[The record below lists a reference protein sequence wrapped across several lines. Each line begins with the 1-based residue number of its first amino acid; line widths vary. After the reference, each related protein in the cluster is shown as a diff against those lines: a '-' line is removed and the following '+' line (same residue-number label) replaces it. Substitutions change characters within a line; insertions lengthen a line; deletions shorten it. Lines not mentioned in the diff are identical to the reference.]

1 MIISCVKWG
10 DKFNHEH
17 VNRLYEMCIRNYTK
31 EFRFICHTEDPTY
44 LHEDIEVQPL
54 NQELDLEKWWWK
66 LTLFNE
72 YDWRLGKEGVH
83 IFFDLDVY
91 IRSDPWN
98 ILNNINWERLTLVNC
113 SYKTHVVDDRKHHF
127 DVRINSSVAVWDADN
142 PYIHSLWDKFYSG
155 KKDYYLRKYA
165 GIDRFIVHEGFDY
178 TTFSN
183 KLIQSY
189 KYSNNVTAPIV
200 TFEEVDYG
208 SQDIKS
214 WIEADRELL

>member
-1 MIISCVKWG
+1 MNIIFVKWG
-10 DKFNHEH
+10 TKYSSEDVNTLYKSLVREDFDYYCYTDDPSGIDPNINIIPIPAKPALKVWWNKLYMFN
-17 VNRLYEMCIRNYTK
+17 RD
-31 EFRFICHTEDPTY
+31 F
-44 LHEDIEVQPL
+44 PL
-54 NQELDLEKWWWK
+54 K
-66 LTLFNE
+66 
-72 YDWRLGKEGVH
+72 GKTV
-83 IFFDLDVY
+83 FFDLDVY

-98 ILNNINWERLTLVNC
+98 ILNNINWERLTLVDC

-127 DVRINSSVAVWDADN
+127 DVKINSSVAAWDAGN

-178 TTFSN
+178 TTYNS

-189 KYSNNVTAPIV
+189 KYTSNTTAPIV

-214 WIEADRELL
+214 WIEADRKLL

>member
-1 MIISCVKWG
+1 MNIIFVKCG
-10 DKFNHEH
+10 TKDSSED
-17 VNRLYEMCIRNYTK
+17 VNILYKSLVREDFDYYCYTD
-31 EFRFICHTEDPTY
+31 DPTGIDHKINILPIPAKPALKVWWNKLY
-44 LHEDIEVQPL
+44 MFNKDFPL
-54 NQELDLEKWWWK
+54 
-66 LTLFNE
+66 T
-72 YDWRLGKEGVH
+72 GKT

-98 ILNNINWERLTLVNC
+98 ILDDINWERLTLVDC

-127 DVRINSSVAVWDADN
+127 DVRINSSVATWDADN

-155 KKDYYLRKYA
+155 KKDYFLRKYA

-178 TTFSN
+178 TTFSD
-183 KLIQSY
+183 KIIQSY
-189 KYSNNVTAPIV
+189 KYTSNATAPIV

-208 SQDIKS
+208 SRDIKS

>member
-1 MIISCVKWG
+1 MNIIFVKWG
-10 DKFNHEH
+10 TKYSSEDVNILYKSLVREDFDYYCYTDDPSGIDSNINIIPIPSKPALKVWWNKLYMFN
-17 VNRLYEMCIRNYTK
+17 K
-31 EFRFICHTEDPTY
+31 DF
-44 LHEDIEVQPL
+44 PL
-54 NQELDLEKWWWK
+54 
-66 LTLFNE
+66 T
-72 YDWRLGKEGVH
+72 GKT

-98 ILNNINWERLTLVNC
+98 ILDDINWERLTLVDC

-127 DVRINSSVAVWDADN
+127 DVRINSSVATWDADN

-155 KKDYYLRKYA
+155 KKDYFLRKYA

-178 TTFSN
+178 TTFSD
-183 KLIQSY
+183 KIIQSY
-189 KYSNNVTAPIV
+189 KYTSNATAPIV

-208 SQDIKS
+208 SRDIKS